1 MSLWSVFSVSQQ
13 LKSNLAC
20 FSNPKVTCS
29 HNVVVAEKL
38 LTFTRYTIM
47 AMELFLNDEQLTT
60 DVIKKIF
67 KKLHT
72 MN

>member
-38 LTFTRYTIM
+38 ITWHLSVTTRSLAIQSWQWS
-47 AMELFLNDEQLTT
+47 LF
-60 DVIKKIF
+60 F
-67 KKLHT
+67 S
-72 MN
+72 